1 MMHAGIETRAALRVG
16 AALCAHAHALHR
28 HASHPHRDR
37 DKEPHGPHLFRTN
50 AGTDALAAPGKG
62 GLSPGLVP
70 VPDKEPRA
78 HERETCL
85 VPCLERAA
93 RPGVAA
99 AHNEPS
105 AAENGGKP
113 QDGSAEISMDKE
125 TCVVGTAI
133 SDLLRENGGKYR
145 DSKRERRRGGVMP
158 RRCLTW
164 TFAGTAKCL
173 GLSGGAG
180 MVCVSMRRYP
190 KACSSAICTYAH
202 IYIHAYI
209 QLWDGL
215 CVNAAVPKGLFK
227 RHM

>member
-1 MMHAGIETRAALRVG
+1 MHAGIETRAALRVG

-145 DSKRERRRGGVMP
+145 DSKRERRRGGGDAS
-158 RRCLTW
+158 
-164 TFAGTAKCL
+164 AGPDMDIC
-173 GLSGGAG
+173 GDCEVSGVEWG
-180 MVCVSMRRYP
+180 S
-190 KACSSAICTYAH
+190 
-202 IYIHAYI
+202 
-209 QLWDGL
+209 WDGL
-215 CVNAAVPKGLFK
+215 CVDAAVPKGLFK
-227 RHM
+227 RHMYIRTHIHTCIHTVMGWSVC